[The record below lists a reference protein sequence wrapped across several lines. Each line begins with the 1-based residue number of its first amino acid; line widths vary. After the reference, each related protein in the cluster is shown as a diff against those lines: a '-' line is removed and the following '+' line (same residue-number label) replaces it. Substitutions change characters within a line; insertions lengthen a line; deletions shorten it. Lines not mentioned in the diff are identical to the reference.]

1 MKNPKLFK
9 RNRDG
14 IYTIQYYQNHKRKFK
29 SLGTRDKIEASIK
42 FSQITEHL
50 TLEPLSVP
58 KFTTERIKST
68 AYKEPANKF
77 IYVNL

>member
-1 MKNPKLFK
+1 MKYPMIAK
-9 RNRDG
+9 RKRDG
-14 IYTIQYYQNHKRKFK
+14 VYTIQYYENHKHKFK

-50 TLEPLSVP
+50 TPELLSVP

-68 AYKEPANKF
+68 SYKETCQ
-77 IYVNL
+77 